1 MVVASGAIDKGPVRS
16 EELEAGL
23 MMMVDIEST
32 TQPPPARRRVR
43 QFGKSAAKAARKGLL
58 ECLGPGLI
66 TGASDDD
73 PSGVATYSQAGAKF
87 GFGMLWTTLFTLPL
101 MAAIQEISARIG
113 RVTGKGIAANLQRHY
128 SPWLSYPIVLM
139 LILANTLNLGADI
152 GAMGAGVRLLIG
164 GPAHLY
170 IVLLAG
176 VSLFLQIRIPYCRY
190 AKFLKWLTLALFTYV
205 GVVFTVHI
213 PWGRTLYALV
223 IPPVQFKAEYLA
235 LLVGVLGTTIS
246 PYLFFWQASMEVED
260 LDASPV
266 ESALNREPSQAREQ
280 LRRIRVDTYT
290 GMTFSNLIA
299 FFIMLTTAVTLHA
312 NGVTGIDSA
321 EQAAMA
327 LQPIAGRLAF
337 FLFAMG
343 IIGTGM
349 LALPVLAGSGAYAL
363 GELLKWPTGLER
375 KWREAKGFYG
385 ILAVATILGTAMNFT
400 HIDPMKALIWS
411 AILNGIV
418 AVPTMV
424 VMMLMTHN
432 SAVMGKLT
440 LISKNLRRW
449 GWLAT
454 AVMALAVIAMFATM
468 GR

>member
-1 MVVASGAIDKGPVRS
+1 MI
-16 EELEAGL
+16 
-23 MMMVDIEST
+23 VDMEPT
-32 TQPPPARRRVR
+32 EQPIAHRRRVR
-43 QFGKSAAKAARKGLL
+43 QFGKSAVKAVQKGIF

-87 GFGMLWTTLFTLPL
+87 GVGMLWTTLFTLPL

-113 RVTGKGIAANLQRHY
+113 RVTGRGIAANLQRHY
-128 SPWLSYPIVLM
+128 SPWLSYPIVIM
-139 LILANTLNLGADI
+139 LIIANTLNIGADI
-152 GAMGAGVRLLIG
+152 GAMGAGVQLLIG

-170 IVLLAG
+170 VVLLAA
-176 VSLFLQIRIPYCRY
+176 VSLFLQVRIPYCRY
-190 AKFLKWLTLALFTYV
+190 AKFLKWLTLALFAYV
-205 GVVFTVHI
+205 GVIFTVHI
-213 PWGRTLYALV
+213 PWGTTLRAMV

-235 LLVGVLGTTIS
+235 LLVAVLGTTIS
-246 PYLFFWQASMEVED
+246 PYLFFWQASLEVED
-260 LDASPV
+260 LEAAPN
-266 ESALNREPSQAREQ
+266 EHALNQEPSQAREQ
-280 LRRIRVDTYT
+280 LRRIRLDTYV
-290 GMTFSNLIA
+290 GMSFSNLIA
-299 FFIMLTTAVTLHA
+299 FFIMLTTATTLYA
-312 NGVTGIDSA
+312 SGETDIQSA
-321 EQAAMA
+321 EQAASA
-327 LQPIAGRLAF
+327 LRPIAGRLAF

-385 ILAVATILGTAMNFT
+385 ILAIATIIGTAMNFT

-411 AILNGIV
+411 AIINGVV
-418 AVPTMV
+418 AVPTMI

-440 LISKNLRRW
+440 LISKNLRVL
-449 GWLAT
+449 GWIAT
-454 AVMALAVIAMFATM
+454 AVMLLAVIAMFVTM
-468 GR
+468 GK